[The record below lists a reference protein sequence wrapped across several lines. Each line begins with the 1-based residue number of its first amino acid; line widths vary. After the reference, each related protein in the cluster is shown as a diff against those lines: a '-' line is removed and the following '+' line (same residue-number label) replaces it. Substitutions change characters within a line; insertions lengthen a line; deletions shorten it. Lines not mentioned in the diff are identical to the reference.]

1 MLMLR
6 FAVLAAVGV
15 FFAGCSSAGSSS
27 GEGTHDGPPT
37 RGGERASVPESS
49 PHITGVIM
57 AVQRPH
63 GTEES
68 LGKMILVENPK
79 GCAKDK
85 SDKGCHKLY
94 LYATEKTL
102 IFRKGGDE
110 EAFSQARASDLER
123 GQRVRAWH
131 TGVLTKSYPAQGDA
145 RVIVIN
151 ATAQRNPHHNESRS
165 SSTRS

>member
-131 TGVLTKSYPAQGDA
+131 TGVLTKSYPAQGHA

>member
-1 MLMLR
+1 MLMFR

-15 FFAGCSSAGSSS
+15 FLAGCSSAGSSS
-27 GEGTHDGPPT
+27 SEGTQDGPT

-49 PHITGVIM
+49 AHITGVIT

-63 GTEES
+63 GTEGS
-68 LGKMILVENPK
+68 LGKMILIEENPK

-85 SDKGCHKLY
+85 PDKGCHKLY
-94 LYATEKTL
+94 LYVTEKTL
-102 IFRKGGDE
+102 LFRKVGDE

-123 GQRVRAWH
+123 GQGVRAWH
-131 TGVLTKSYPAQGDA
+131 TGGLTKSYPAQGRA
-145 RVIVIN
+145 RVIVID
-151 ATAQRNPHHNESRS
+151 ATAQRNPHYNESRS

>member
-1 MLMLR
+1 MPMFR

-15 FFAGCSSAGSSS
+15 FFAGCSSVGSSS

-37 RGGERASVPESS
+37 RGGERVSVPESS
-49 PHITGVIM
+49 AHITGVIT

-63 GTEES
+63 GTEGS
-68 LGKMILVENPK
+68 LGKMILIEENPK

-85 SDKGCHKLY
+85 PDKGCHKLY
-94 LYATEKTL
+94 LYVTEKTL
-102 IFRKGGDE
+102 LFRKVGDE

-131 TGVLTKSYPAQGDA
+131 TGVLTKSYPAQGHA
-145 RVIVIN
+145 RVIVID
-151 ATAQRNPHHNESRS
+151 ATA
-165 SSTRS
+165 